1 MKKMHIVGLIVI
13 AAAVAVL
20 ITMTSDFST
29 YGNFSAAMNE
39 TNRNH
44 QIVGHLVV
52 DKPIEYNP
60 EVDANSFSFYMK
72 DENGMEKKVISKS
85 EKPQDFERSEQ
96 IVLTGK
102 MEGEVFVATEMQLKC
117 PSKYQDEAIQ
127 NKTQAI
133 KTN

>member
-1 MKKMHIVGLIVI
+1 MKKMHIIGLVVI
-13 AAAVAVL
+13 ALAVGVL
-20 ITMTSDFST
+20 ITMAGDFSAYT
-29 YGNFSAAMNE
+29 NFSAAMKQLD
-39 TNRNH
+39 RNH

-60 EVDANSFSFYMK
+60 KVDANSFSFYMK
-72 DENGMEKKVISKS
+72 DEDGVEKKVVAKS

-102 MEGEVFVATEMQLKC
+102 MEGDVFVATEMQLKC

-133 KTN
+133 K